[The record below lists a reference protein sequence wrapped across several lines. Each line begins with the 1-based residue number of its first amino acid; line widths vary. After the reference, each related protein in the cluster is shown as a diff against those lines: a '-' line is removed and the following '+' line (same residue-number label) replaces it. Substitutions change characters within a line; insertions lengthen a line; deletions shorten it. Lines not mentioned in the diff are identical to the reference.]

1 VAINFGLFLCL
12 CGLSSWHLL
21 NALNSLS
28 LFCTVSLSLGFIYV
42 EWERIY
48 DSVLNL
54 SAWNTSCEI
63 WFDGLATQCEKYR
76 SQVST
81 WFPPGFFLS
90 KAVTLGSFMLE
101 NLRMDTSIPSFPL
114 PGRIIAVLWLLG
126 EGLKWLYTFAF
137 CICVVVNKKELL
149 STECGFR
156 GCIHLCRLYELDRC
170 SSLMVFVDWRGRLI
184 VIRGEKTLSN
194 KRFWFFLLFLLNTLC
209 NPLLLLSLWSLP
221 SFLVSF
227 PWFFWKSFS
236 SLHTGLLW
244 LHACPVMFSRCL
256 TSVQVWLCKGQVLDL
271 EYNPFCLSFLLTN

>member
-1 VAINFGLFLCL
+1 MAINFGLFLCL

-101 NLRMDTSIPSFPL
+101 NLRMDTSIASFPL
-114 PGRIIAVLWLLG
+114 PGGIIAVLWLLG

-184 VIRGEKTLSN
+184 VIRGEKTVSN
-194 KRFWFFLLFLLNTLC
+194 KIFCFFFFSFCLIPSVTHCCFYLC
-209 NPLLLLSLWSLP
+209 EVCLLSWSRSHDSSGSLFHHCIPGFSGYMPALSCSADVLP
-221 SFLVSF
+221 QCRCGFVKAKFWTLNIIHSVF
-227 PWFFWKSFS
+227 PS
-236 SLHTGLLW
+236 
-244 LHACPVMFSRCL
+244 
-256 TSVQVWLCKGQVLDL
+256 
-271 EYNPFCLSFLLTN
+271 Y